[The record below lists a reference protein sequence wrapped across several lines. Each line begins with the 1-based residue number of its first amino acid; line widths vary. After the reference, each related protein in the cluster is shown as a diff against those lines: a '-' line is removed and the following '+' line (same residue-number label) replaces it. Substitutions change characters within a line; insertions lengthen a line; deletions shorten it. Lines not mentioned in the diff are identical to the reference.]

1 MALYVIRHGRTEA
14 NAAGLLQGRLDPP
27 LDDVG
32 RSQAAALV
40 GALPTL
46 DRLVCSPLRR
56 ARETASV
63 FGMEPHVDERWIE
76 VAYGVFEGTPVADVP
91 KDVWQQWIDDPAF
104 APEGGESLRSLESRI
119 GRACAALVEESRD
132 KEIAVVTHATP
143 VKAAMAWALG
153 VDITITWRSF
163 VDQASITRIA
173 VRDRGPAL
181 TAFNITPWS
190 TRSGS

>member
-32 RSQAAALV
+32 RAQAASLV
-40 GALPTL
+40 GALPPL

-63 FGMEPHVDERWIE
+63 FGMEPQIDERWIE
-76 VAYGVFEGTPVADVP
+76 VAYGVYEGTPVADVP

-119 GRACAALVEESRD
+119 GRACASLIEEARD
-132 KEIAVVTHATP
+132 KEIAVVSHATP

-153 VDITITWRSF
+153 VDISITWRSF
-163 VDQASITRIA
+163 VDQASITRI
-173 VRDRGPAL
+173 VRRERGPSLA
-181 TAFNITPWS
+181 AFNITPWS
-190 TRSGS
+190 TP

>member
-1 MALYVIRHGRTEA
+1 MALHVIRHGRTEA

-32 RSQAAALV
+32 RAQAAALV
-40 GALPTL
+40 AAMPPL
-46 DRLVCSPLRR
+46 DRVVCSPLRR

-63 FGMEPHVDERWIE
+63 FGIEPQIDERWIE
-76 VAYGVFEGTPVADVP
+76 VAYGIYEGTPLTDVP

-119 GRACAALVEESRD
+119 GRACAALVEESRT
-132 KEIAVVTHATP
+132 KEIAIVTHATP

-153 VDITITWRSF
+153 VDISITWRSF

-173 VRDRGPAL
+173 LRDRGPAL
-181 TAFNITPWS
+181 TAFNIVPWS
-190 TRSGS
+190 TS